1 MTRDGDNGLFV
12 PVGPK
17 NVSFYLPLCFLAGLL
32 LPSFYKLRM
41 VMREREHERYATFV
55 IFFERD
61 ASEYCI
67 TLRRAQ
73 GKWR

>member
-1 MTRDGDNGLFV
+1 MTRDGDNGLLV

-17 NVSFYLPLCFLAGLL
+17 NVSFYLPLYFLL